1 MTMTGLPVFDETLHV
16 TNTWLHE
23 LEARCGLRD
32 RQQSY
37 RLLRAC
43 LHTLRDHL
51 SVEVS
56 ANLSAQLPILI
67 RGIYY
72 EAWQPTQVPK
82 RSRSLDDFL
91 SVVARA
97 FREDAD
103 FDASAGFQE
112 FVSVMRRHISPGEMT
127 ILQNLMPDLIKP
139 LWEDYTG
146 FEAT

>member
-1 MTMTGLPVFDETLHV
+1 MTMTGLPVFDETLHA

-23 LEARCGLRD
+23 LESRCALRD
-32 RQQSY
+32 RQRAY

-51 SVEVS
+51 SVNAS

-72 EAWQPTQVPK
+72 EGWQPTQLPH
-82 RSRSLDDFL
+82 RSQGMDDFL
-91 SVVARA
+91 SQVAAA
-97 FREDAD
+97 FSAEPD
-103 FDASAGFQE
+103 FDAAAGFQE
-112 FVSVMRRHISPGEMT
+112 FVSVLRMHVSTGEVDRLRHM
-127 ILQNLMPDLIKP
+127 MPAEIKP

-146 FEAT
+146 FETG